1 MPMKQQTMST
11 QVACRLDDEM
21 QARLEEFRADQTI
34 QPNKSEVVRTALD
47 RFLEQEGY

>member
-1 MPMKQQTMST
+1 MTMQQQTMST

-34 QPNKSEVVRTALD
+34 QPNKSEVIRTALD